1 MDNSM
6 NGQIE
11 ERETNVFG
19 EKSMLEI
26 ADKAESFIKQLQV
39 LGYDKK
45 TFRFERELTSQ
56 EILTYKK
63 RLSELIDAVDTLRHN
78 SE

>member
-1 MDNSM
+1 M

-45 TFRFERELTSQ
+45 TFRFGRELTLQ